1 MIELFTSIGKLA
13 IGFLCILGPFVLLI
27 AFLRTRDLREAAL
40 STTVLQELNSPNLRG
55 LFSIEVKSRP
65 IGADTVIVDLWSC
78 SREQVWDLI
87 ERLSSRLPAHVRV
100 EVNGISGSRL
110 NSEWTL
116 TVRKACETGVRLCT
130 VNKLQIS
137 KS

>member
-1 MIELFTSIGKLA
+1 MIELLTSLGKLS

-27 AFLRTRDLREAAL
+27 AFLRACDRREAAL
-40 STTVLQELNSPNLRG
+40 STRVLHELNSPNLRG
-55 LFSIEVKSRP
+55 LFSVKVKSRL

-78 SREQVWDLI
+78 SREQV
-87 ERLSSRLPAHVRV
+87 AYVQV

-116 TVRKACETGVRLCT
+116 TVRKGPAVAYCSG
-130 VNKLQIS
+130 
-137 KS
+137 